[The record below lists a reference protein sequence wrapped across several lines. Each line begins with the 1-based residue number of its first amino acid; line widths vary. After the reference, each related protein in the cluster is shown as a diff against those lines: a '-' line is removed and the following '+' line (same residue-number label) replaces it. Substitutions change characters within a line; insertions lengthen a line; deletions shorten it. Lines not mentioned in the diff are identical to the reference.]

1 MSKKD
6 VSRRKFLEGLA
17 VGGAAGI
24 GFLSGLQGTM
34 EGAVMQRLPHRTLGK
49 TGASVSILAFGGGSR
64 FGMYKDKEAA
74 LAALNRALDLG
85 ITYVDTAHAYGGPRG
100 ESERRIGEVL
110 KTRRKGAFL
119 ATKIENRTR
128 DGFLRDLEI
137 SLKRLQMDQVDL
149 LHVHSLRF
157 ADDLAKIEAPDGAMK
172 GLIEA
177 KEQKMTRFIGITS
190 HTDGPTMAK
199 AIEQNPLDCVQMAL
213 NAARNGEFEKVAL
226 PVARRKHLGIIAMK
240 ITGQEFLLGS
250 GPGKTNINELLSY
263 SISLP
268 VTTGVIGMPKVAD
281 IVHNTDFVRHFKRLS
296 SEAMNRIRK
305 QMSPSTEPLTK
316 RLVGHL
322 DIDHQ
327 SVCWG

>member
-1 MSKKD
+1 MSQD
-6 VSRRKFLEGLA
+6 VSRRKFLERLA
-17 VGGAAGI
+17 IGGAAGV
-24 GFLSGLQGTM
+24 GFLTGHRGTA

-49 TGASVSILAFGGGSR
+49 TGESVSILAFGGGSR

-85 ITYVDTAHAYGGPRG
+85 ITYVDTAHSYGGPNG

-110 KTRRKGAFL
+110 KTRRKGIFL

-128 DGFLRDLEI
+128 DGFMRDLET

-149 LHVHSLRF
+149 LHIHSLGF
-157 ADDLAKIEAPDGAMK
+157 ADDLEKIEAPDGAMK

-177 KEQKMTRFIGITS
+177 KEQKMTRFIGMTS
-190 HTDGPTMAK
+190 HTDGPTMVR
-199 AIEQNPLDCVQMAL
+199 AIERHPLDCVQMAL
-213 NAARNGEFEKVAL
+213 NAARNGKFEQTAL

-240 ITGQEFLLGS
+240 LTGQEFLLGAGS
-250 GPGKTNINELLSY
+250 GKTNINELLGY

-268 VTTGVIGMPKVAD
+268 VTTGVIGMPTVAD
-281 IVHNTDFVRHFKRLS
+281 IEHNTSFVRHFKRLS
-296 SEAMNRIRK
+296 PEAMNRIRE
-305 QMSPSTEPLTK
+305 QMAPSTEPLTK

-322 DIDHQ
+322 DIDHH